1 MSDAEETPSTMGEST
16 MEERLKERLEDDDVE
31 VWVVNEDGES
41 IEEDLSSESPPD
53 VESPDVSPQ
62 ESSQLRTELEEMRNQ
77 RMRTLADFD
86 NFRKRAEREK
96 GDIKRYALIEP
107 LRELLP
113 VIDNLERALQAD
125 GSVEDLK
132 LGVEMTL
139 TQLREMMRRRGLQQ
153 VPAAGH
159 PFDPAVHD
167 AVSRFEDE
175 TVSQPTVAD
184 ELQSGYLL
192 HDRLLRPAMVRV
204 AMPPEANGADDA
216 GDGQE

>member
-1 MSDAEETPSTMGEST
+1 MSDTEEFSAAMD
-16 MEERLKERLEDDDVE
+16 ERLKTDGDDDEVE
-31 VWVVNEDGES
+31 VWVVNDEGEK
-41 IEEDLSSESPPD
+41 IDDALS
-53 VESPDVSPQ
+53 Q
-62 ESSQLRTELEEMRNQ
+62 ETDSQPLADEATLRDELKEARNQ
-77 RMRTLADFD
+77 WLRTLADFD

-96 GDIKRYALIEP
+96 ADLKRYALTEP
-107 LRELLP
+107 LRDLLP
-113 VIDNLERALQAD
+113 VIDNLERAVNAE

-139 TQLREMMRRRGLQQ
+139 TQLREMLQRRGLQL

-175 TVSQPTVAD
+175 AVPHPTVA
-184 ELQSGYLL
+184 EEFQSGYML

-204 AMPPEANGADDA
+204 AMPPDQKSADA
-216 GDGQE
+216 GGKEKK